1 MGDRNSGSVHLN
13 LGLLLPPIA
22 LLKAPLPSMSPTF
35 SHGGQ
40 KLPVNKGMGRYDLR
54 DKAGLLEQHVA
65 LGSTTFSIYLPFV
78 SLFKDEM
85 SGSDRLHP
93 LTRCIKEV
101 REGHGV

>member
-1 MGDRNSGSVHLN
+1 MMGERN

-78 SLFKDEM
+78 SLLKDKM
-85 SGSDRLHP
+85 SRSDRLHS
-93 LTRCIKEV
+93 LTRRIREV